1 MGDREKKRLVGALT
15 PWNGCHA
22 RNCQSIMSPGAQY
35 NMAALCAI
43 RQIAGQTGIDAHARE
58 TSGANVP
65 LLNGTI
71 VPPGVGSLA
80 SLDALAAIIDE
91 L

>member
-1 MGDREKKRLVGALT
+1 
-15 PWNGCHA
+15 
-22 RNCQSIMSPGAQY
+22 MSPGAQY
-35 NMAALCAI
+35 NMAAMCDI

-71 VPPGVGSLA
+71 VPPGVGSPASLVVLA